1 MKFIF
6 RCHLSQWTHPLKL
19 TICGYTSYWII
30 TETNGKIIWG
40 FHNHLDGG
48 LVHITVKTWYYLQY
62 LTICLSGYV
71 QQSLPSLLSDMAWN
85 ISCNTHM
92 NLSCIQERKISKQVR
107 SHINY
112 FSKQVMHKSTKIRK
126 NPTSSTH
133 IVMQIMQEIFLT
145 GALSPQQLTSSVE
158 PPMTVAPR
166 KIWDI

>member
-1 MKFIF
+1 MVAS
-6 RCHLSQWTHPLKL
+6 CTSLLKL
-19 TICGYTSYWII
+19 DIIFNTLPYVSVDMWII
-30 TETNGKIIWG
+30 QK
-40 FHNHLDGG
+40 
-48 LVHITVKTWYYLQY
+48 
-62 LTICLSGYV
+62 
-71 QQSLPSLLSDMAWN
+71 SLPSLLSDMAWN

-158 PPMTVAPR
+158 PPMNVAPR